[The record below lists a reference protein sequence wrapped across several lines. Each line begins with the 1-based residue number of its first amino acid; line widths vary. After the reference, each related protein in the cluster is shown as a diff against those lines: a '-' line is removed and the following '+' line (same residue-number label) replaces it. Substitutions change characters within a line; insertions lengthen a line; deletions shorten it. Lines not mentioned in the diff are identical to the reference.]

1 MKEFLQSFS
10 NREISI
16 VTWSII
22 CIIILIFSQRK
33 DLKQIENLFKM
44 VFNKYFVAIYFTIA
58 IYFYFIISYLNR
70 NGIWEM
76 SLYKD
81 FIFWFLTSALVMV
94 FNVSSLK
101 NFKDFKLVILKLFSI
116 TLFSEFLI
124 GFFNF
129 SLLGE
134 LILIPTVTFISLL
147 YFYADYNKEKEG
159 YLTVSK
165 FLNSLLSIVGISIL
179 IYVVY
184 KIITNGKDLLSIFN
198 LKSFIFSPLFTLFFI
213 PIVYLIVVFM
223 KYEDIFGNLN
233 RSQFINRKRKLK
245 IKVLFLFFG
254 NINLKFLDNAKEIT
268 IWNKN
273 ELNNEEKL
281 MNYIRKRIRYT
292 EH

>member
-1 MKEFLQSFS
+1 MNEFLQSFS

-16 VTWSII
+16 FTWSII
-22 CIIILIFSQRK
+22 FIIILIFSQRK
-33 DLKQIENLFKM
+33 DLKKIGNLLKM
-44 VFNKYFVAIYFTIA
+44 LLNKYFVVIYFVIA
-58 IYFYFIISYLNR
+58 IYFYFIISYLNG
-70 NGIWEM
+70 NGIWEI

-81 FIFWFLTSALVMV
+81 FIFWFLTTALVMV
-94 FNVSSLK
+94 FNVTSLK

-147 YFYADYNKEKEG
+147 YFYTDYNKEKEG

-165 FLNSLLSIVGISIL
+165 FFNSLLSIVGISIL
-179 IYVVY
+179 IYAVY
-184 KIITNGKDLLSIFN
+184 KITTNGKDLLSISN
-198 LKSFIFSPLFTLFFI
+198 LKSFLFSPLFTLLFI

-233 RSQFINRKRKLK
+233 RLQFINRKRKLK
-245 IKVLFLFFG
+245 IKILFLFFG
-254 NINLKFLDNAKEIT
+254 NINLKSLDSAKEIT

-273 ELNNEEKL
+273 ELNNEEKI
-281 MNYIRKRIRYT
+281 MNYIRKRI
-292 EH
+292 